1 MAIIAGAMAFI
12 MIAQISG
19 SFIGAQNAA
28 QKAGQ
33 QQCKIKGQIGQY
45 NNTLNKLNNLLN
57 DAKKESYAGAALD
70 AMFKGMDGEI
80 STMRQNELDK
90 QDEIISDYKK
100 EIKKLNIISLSF
112 TGTVF
117 IIMLISCIMRYKRPV
132 NC

>member
-1 MAIIAGAMAFI
+1 MAIIAGAMTFI

-45 NNTLNKLNNLLN
+45 NNTLNQLNGLLN
-57 DAKKESYAGAALD
+57 DAKKESYTGAALTG
-70 AMFKGMDGEI
+70 MFKGIDTVI

-112 TGTVF
+112 VATVF